1 MVFNQALWFVGAFY
15 FTWVPFLEYM
25 WSAGTGYDIYGL
37 TLAAATV
44 IPLQVGIFQR
54 YHLYAVQILERYQIQ
69 FPTANYSPEEAS
81 PGKVPWANE
90 AVFSLGKV
98 QPGHNSILSKAAP
111 SEAPANITNDGKGS
125 DSSHELTNAD
135 AVDEPNL

>member
-1 MVFNQALWFVGAFY
+1 MLDAH
-15 FTWVPFLEYM
+15 
-25 WSAGTGYDIYGL
+25 L
-37 TLAAATV
+37 TTYRHFCT
-44 IPLQVGIFQR
+44 GIFQR
-54 YHLYAVQILERYQIQ
+54 YHLYAAQILERYQIQ